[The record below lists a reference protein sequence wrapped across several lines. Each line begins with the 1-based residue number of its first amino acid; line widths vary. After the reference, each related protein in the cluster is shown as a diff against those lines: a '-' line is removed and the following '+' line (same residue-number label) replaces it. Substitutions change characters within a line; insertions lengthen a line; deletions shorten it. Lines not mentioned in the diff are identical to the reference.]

1 MSRFEGTTHTGL
13 SSFFQFD
20 RYKTT
25 FNTEVVAG
33 ISIYLSLAYIFIVN
47 PAILSKSGLNP
58 SAVLFATV
66 VVSALSTIAMGLW
79 ARLPFAVAPGLEMN
93 GFFAFVVVGTLHMS
107 WQQALGTVFFSGVL
121 CLIFTTLRVRH
132 NIISSIPLGLKKAIG
147 ASVGVFVATIGLFLS
162 HILTFTGG
170 RIDFTGLSF
179 GVFNTHL
186 AYVLYIGLFLAVVL
200 GLPQFRFRGGML
212 ISILIG
218 AFCCYLWG
226 IKADTPPQLSSD
238 MFQAVGALDLSVI
251 FQPNLWSPIMV
262 FFVVDFLGGIGKFIG
277 LTANTNIQ
285 DEHGNVPN
293 LQRGLYVDGAG
304 TIAGSLMG
312 TSSLIAFVESA
323 VGIEAGG
330 RTGLTA
336 VVCGFLMA
344 GSLAFA
350 PLLQWV
356 PAEAAAG
363 VLVYVGY
370 LLLPKQPV
378 AAGLPATAVFDISVA
393 AVMGVLSLVTF
404 SLDKAMALG
413 FWAYFIKG
421 LVTGGKKEEQAWLG
435 GIATVLTFTILWQW
449 WISLS

>member
-1 MSRFEGTTHTGL
+1 MSSLQSVRPNAL
-13 SSFFQFD
+13 SSYFEFE

-47 PAILSKSGLNP
+47 PAIISKSGINP
-58 SAVLFATV
+58 SAVLLATV
-66 VVSALSTIAMGLW
+66 VISALSTIAMGLW
-79 ARLPFAVAPGLEMN
+79 AKLPFAVAPGLEMS

-121 CLIFTTLRVRH
+121 CVIFTSLRVRH
-132 NIISSIPLGLKKAIG
+132 NIITSIPIGLKKAIG
-147 ASVGVFVATIGLFLS
+147 TSVGVFVATIGLFLS
-162 HILTFTGG
+162 HILTFAGG
-170 RIDFTGLSF
+170 RVDFASLSLASL
-179 GVFNTHL
+179 NTHL
-186 AYVLYIGLFLAVVL
+186 AYVLYIGLLLAVIL
-200 GLPQFRFRGGML
+200 GLPRLRFRAGLLVSML
-212 ISILIG
+212 VGS
-218 AFCCYLWG
+218 FVCYLWG
-226 IKADTPPQLSSD
+226 IKAASPPQLSTD
-238 MFQAVGALDLSVI
+238 MYQAIGALDLSVI
-251 FQPNLWSPIMV
+251 FQPNYWSPIIV
-262 FFVVDFLGGIGKFIG
+262 FFVIDFLGGIGKFIG

-336 VVCGFLMA
+336 IVCGILMA
-344 GSLAFA
+344 GSLVFA

-363 VLVYVGY
+363 VLIYVGY
-370 LLLPKQPV
+370 LLLPKPSIDK
-378 AAGLPATAVFDISVA
+378 GLSRTEIFDIGIAVA
-393 AVMGVLSLVTF
+393 MGLLSLVTF

-413 FWAYFIKG
+413 FWAYFVMGIID
-421 LVTGGKKEEQAWLG
+421 GGKKKELAWLG
-435 GIATVLTFTILWQW
+435 GIAAVLTVTIIWQLWVA
-449 WISLS
+449 